1 MCGLS
6 AMAFLDEPR
15 YEVRMRLRS
24 LLWLLAFV
32 AFVLPPS
39 VGPVASMAMSGHQGA
54 SDCDHAPPPPCPD
67 KNSAKHAAGLCC
79 PLMAQVLATLPA
91 PIDTTDLDAAEHGAI
106 STTARYV
113 GLSPHKDPP
122 PPRA

>member
-1 MCGLS
+1 
-6 AMAFLDEPR
+6 MAFIDEPR
-15 YEVRMRLRS
+15 YEVSMRLRS

-39 VGPVASMAMSGHQGA
+39 VGPVASMAMSGHQRA
-54 SDCDHAPPPPCPD
+54 SDCDHHTPPPPCPD
-67 KNSAKHAAGLCC
+67 KDSAKHAAGLCC

-91 PIDTTDLDAAEHGAI
+91 LIDTTDLDATEHGAI

-113 GLSPHKDPP
+113 GLSPRKDPP